1 MGTQRLDR
9 SAVADREQQQA
20 NGGTKPPTMR
30 RAVAA
35 AAGAIGN
42 RAMAQ
47 LVQRQPATAGQAGT
61 TKALPI
67 TSFEPTKE
75 EVAAAEAWVLYIAQ
89 RGLTARPS
97 APLPDRY
104 QPDLD
109 NLNNAVWGA
118 HDEGR
123 RKPAAEARS
132 FLHTL
137 RELHDQLL
145 KGQDTRALD
154 LAELALKRGTIN
166 ATHAEGDLAFGES
179 GATQLDVGQTLLAL
193 QTRADDELAAAK
205 EMGYTIPEDLA
216 RLGAAARARYEA
228 ASKTWVRGAPSSEQV
243 ITPADEAELVKFR
256 DEALAITGSMHAKRA
271 ADLARFHQAEAE
283 ALEAAAEK
291 NMTELRAML
300 ADRRRALFM
309 SGAKGDLDKLHDA
322 TGEIVGVVNEM
333 KSAAQII
340 TTRVDQLNSIAQA
353 ITKSQNK
360 LINLPDLPKGLTDA
374 FDKVKSAHEKLGKII
389 EVLGVV
395 GPGKTQLDDGLK
407 YLKGLDMSLD
417 HFGSKAAKGNP
428 FISVYV
434 NSYLRPGIQ
443 NCIAQL
449 GKIAGIISSENKSI
463 IESGDPR
470 MLIAVNWAV
479 EPGGEAV
486 YRFLAQVFKV
496 GGIAQIDTA
505 AWEYFKDHADDL
517 AAAVG
522 EAVPGDMRTVGAWAA
537 RNKYALWETFYGST
551 RPPR

>member
-9 SAVADREQQQA
+9 SAVSDREQQQA
-20 NGGTKPPTMR
+20 RSGANPRTAP
-30 RAVAA
+30 RAVAR

-47 LVQRQPATAGQAGT
+47 LIQRQPATASQAGA
-61 TKALPI
+61 TKTLPI
-67 TSFEPTKE
+67 TSFAPTKD

-89 RGLTARPS
+89 RGLVARPS

-104 QPDLD
+104 QPGLD

-118 HDEGR
+118 HDDGR

-132 FLHTL
+132 FLRTL
-137 RELHDQLL
+137 RELHEQLL

-154 LAELALKRGTIN
+154 LAELALQRAIIN
-166 ATHAEGDLAFGES
+166 VSHAEGELAFADS
-179 GATQLDVGQTLLAL
+179 GATQLDVGQTLLVL

-205 EMGYTIPEDLA
+205 EMGYIIPEDLA
-216 RLGAAARARYEA
+216 RLGAAAHARYEA
-228 ASKTWVRGAPSSEQV
+228 ASKTWVRGAPSSEKV
-243 ITPADEAELVKFR
+243 ITPADEADLVKFR
-256 DEALAITGSMHAKRA
+256 DQALAITGSMHAKRA
-271 ADLARFHQAEAE
+271 ADLARFHQAEAD
-283 ALEAAAEK
+283 ALQAAAEK
-291 NMTELRAML
+291 NLTELRAML

-309 SGAKGDLDKLHDA
+309 AGARGDLDKLHEA
-322 TGEIVGVVNEM
+322 TGDIVGVVNEM
-333 KSAAQII
+333 KSAAAII
-340 TTRVDQLNSIAQA
+340 TSRVDQLNSIAQA
-353 ITKSQNK
+353 LTQSKSK

-374 FDKVKSAHEKLGKII
+374 FGKVKTAHEKLGKII
-389 EVLGVV
+389 EILGVL

-417 HFGSKAAKGNP
+417 EFGSKAAKGNP

-449 GKIAGIISSENKSI
+449 GKIAGIISAENKSI
-463 IESGDPR
+463 IQSGDPR

-496 GGIAQIDTA
+496 GGMAQIDAA

-517 AAAVG
+517 GAAVG
-522 EAVPGDMRTVGAWAA
+522 EALPGDMRTVGAWAA